1 MNKARITEKQQV
13 VYGIIIET
21 NQVILFVL
29 ILSLW
34 KCKISIA
41 ANTYNSVAG
50 DAHYNATKVGKNK
63 TEVFIP
69 LKDFSNFWRT
79 LNIPLINCEIELILT
94 WSKNYVLANM
104 ISAITG
110 PTGLEFQIID

>member
-50 DAHYNATKVGKNK
+50 DAHYNATKVRKNK